1 MTKADLIQ
9 LVAEQAGM
17 TRVRAEVAV
26 HAIFDSMA
34 EALMRNERIE
44 IRGFGSFTNRDY
56 PPYEGRNPRTGEII
70 FVKEKRQP
78 FFKVGKD
85 LRDLISEPL
94 VKNEGVH

>member
-56 PPYEGRNPRTGEII
+56 PSYEGRNPRNGEII

-85 LRDLISEPL
+85 LKDLISEPL
-94 VKNEGVH
+94 VKS